1 MEEITMSIIQM
12 VCSYGAL
19 GAVSLYLA
27 YKDLVVSKK
36 TQETNDKMA
45 DALGEFT
52 TALELLKAKVD

>member
-1 MEEITMSIIQM
+1 MSVIQM